1 MYACMPP
8 VGDFLYSRN
17 RLGAGG
23 SDPCSVDS
31 NYSPI
36 PRDYVDRSLLLKK
49 FKNCRDLLCS
59 ETPRWDL
66 QGFDYHDNPQRQKT
80 ITNAKGCK
88 QQKVREN
95 SFYSLFSSIVAMRYP
110 WKYEPHL
117 IPSAPGELF
126 CCNLLKYY
134 AVVSL
139 PRRWYN
145 TLQET
150 QLAGYLSKTVRTIM
164 AKNQVFSISSG
175 SYS

>member
-1 MYACMPP
+1 MISCVEKLP
-8 VGDFLYSRN
+8 
-17 RLGAGG
+17 GG
-23 SDPCSVDS
+23 TSKGV
-31 NYSPI
+31 I
-36 PRDYVDRSLLLKK
+36 ITTTHRDK
-49 FKNCRDLLCS
+49 
-59 ETPRWDL
+59 
-66 QGFDYHDNPQRQKT
+66 KT

-88 QQKVREN
+88 QQNGRQN

-126 CCNLLKYY
+126 CCNPLKYY

-150 QLAGYLSKTVRTIM
+150 QLAGYLSKTERKIM
-164 AKNQVFSISSG
+164 AKNQVFSIFLITSTG
-175 SYS
+175 SYFQVLSDIIF

>member
-1 MYACMPP
+1 
-8 VGDFLYSRN
+8 
-17 RLGAGG
+17 
-23 SDPCSVDS
+23 
-31 NYSPI
+31 
-36 PRDYVDRSLLLKK
+36 
-49 FKNCRDLLCS
+49 
-59 ETPRWDL
+59 
-66 QGFDYHDNPQRQKT
+66 
-80 ITNAKGCK
+80 
-88 QQKVREN
+88 
-95 SFYSLFSSIVAMRYP
+95 MRYP

-164 AKNQVFSISSG
+164 AKIKFSPFQAEVTFKSVSVQLFK
-175 SYS
+175 